1 MTIGVFLKRVTSL
14 IAAGKMVD
22 GRERAIRW
30 SRFAASKRSWGKKE
44 QNRSRPGGHP
54 LSLRRPPAIDIETT

>member
-1 MTIGVFLKRVTSL
+1 MTIVVFLQRVTSL

-30 SRFAASKRSWGKKE
+30 SRFAASNG
-44 QNRSRPGGHP
+44 
-54 LSLRRPPAIDIETT
+54 